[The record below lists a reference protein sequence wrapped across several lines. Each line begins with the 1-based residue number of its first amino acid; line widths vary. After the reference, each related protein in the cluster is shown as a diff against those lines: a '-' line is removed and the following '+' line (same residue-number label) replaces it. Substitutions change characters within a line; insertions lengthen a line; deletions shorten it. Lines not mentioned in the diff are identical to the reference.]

1 VLFSRD
7 GVAQNAALAY
17 HRTMKHLVTFRLVD
31 AIARTGSIRAAAE
44 EAAQTPSAVQRRLQ
58 GYEEELGFE
67 IFERSARGV
76 RLNAAGE
83 LVIQHV
89 REMLSE
95 DARLKSRVADL
106 SGVRRGH
113 VAIGCSQALIPY
125 FLPRRIARYQAQF
138 PNVTF
143 NVSVLEY
150 GSAFQAL
157 ESFAVDLVLVFD
169 GMAVPEEY
177 EVRLAAPQRLTA
189 VMAATHPLAAFPT
202 VRLRQCCEYPLAL
215 PARGFGGRRMLDRAM
230 FGKSFARP
238 PILES
243 NSFEYL
249 KAHVAA
255 TEAITF
261 QIQIGGP
268 ERGDEQGLV
277 SREIDNR
284 DVTEGTL
291 FLGQKR
297 NRTLP
302 VAASRFVEQ
311 ISKALSERYHLD
323 DA

>member
-1 VLFSRD
+1 
-7 GVAQNAALAY
+7 
-17 HRTMKHLVTFRLVD
+17 MKHLITFRLVD

-83 LVIQHV
+83 LVIQHI
-89 REMLSE
+89 REILAE
-95 DARLKSRVADL
+95 DARLKSRIADL

-125 FLPRRIARYQAQF
+125 FLPRRIAQYQADF

-143 NVSVLEY
+143 EVSVLEY
-150 GSAFQAL
+150 GSAVEAL

-169 GMAVPEEY
+169 GISVPEY
-177 EVRLAAPQRLTA
+177 EVRLAVPQRLTA
-189 VMAATHPLAAFPT
+189 VMAASHPLAAFPT
-202 VRLRQCCEYPLAL
+202 VRLRQCCEHPLAL
-215 PARGFGGRRMLDRAM
+215 PARGFGGRRMLDRAL
-230 FGKSFARP
+230 FGKSFARA

-249 KAHVAA
+249 KAHVAV
-255 TEAITF
+255 TDAITF
-261 QIQIGGP
+261 QIRIGGP
-268 ERGDEQGLV
+268 EGRDEHGLV
-277 SREIDNR
+277 SREIDTR

-291 FLGQKR
+291 FVGQKR

-311 ISKALSERYHLD
+311 ITRGLSERYQVND
-323 DA
+323 T

>member
-1 VLFSRD
+1 
-7 GVAQNAALAY
+7 
-17 HRTMKHLVTFRLVD
+17 MKHLVTFRLVD

-58 GYEEELGFE
+58 GYEEELGYE

-89 REMLSE
+89 REVLAE
-95 DARLKSRVADL
+95 DARLKSRIADL
-106 SGVRRGH
+106 TGVRRGH
-113 VAIGCSQALIPY
+113 VAIGCSQALVPY
-125 FLPRRIARYQAQF
+125 FLPRLIAEYQTEF

-143 NVSVLEY
+143 DVSVLEH
-150 GSAFQAL
+150 GSAAEAL
-157 ESFAVDLVLVFD
+157 ESFVVDLVLVFD
-169 GMAVPEEY
+169 GINVPDY
-177 EVRLAAPQRLTA
+177 EVRLAVPQRLTA
-189 VMAATHPLAAFPT
+189 VMAADHPLAASPN
-202 VRLRQCCEYPLAL
+202 VRLRQCCEHPLVL
-215 PARGFGGRRMLDRAM
+215 PARGFGGRGMLDRALY
-230 FGKSFARP
+230 GKTYARA

-255 TEAITF
+255 TDAITF
-261 QIQIGGP
+261 QIRIGGP
-268 ERGDEQGLV
+268 EGRDEHGLV
-277 SREIDNR
+277 SREIDLR

-311 ISKALSERYHLD
+311 VMRALSERYPLAD
-323 DA
+323 I